1 MNENIA
7 TKLRQ
12 WAKKYH
18 TADFIAND
26 PISIP
31 HRHTNALDIEVSAI
45 VTALLSFG
53 NRKQILKKTLFL
65 DELMGNSTYDYVMS
79 KGWDKT
85 FAADDNSSFYRT
97 ISHSSMRAIFSR
109 LYQIYTSSTSLE
121 EAMIKTNKQLPMERL
136 CYLFCVTDKS
146 PQKKL
151 NMFLRWM
158 VRQNSPVDFGI
169 WKAFSPSELLIP
181 LDTHVSKVSFELGL
195 TSGCSYSLQNARR
208 ITSALSEV
216 FPDDPCLGDFA
227 LFGYGADKD

>member
-1 MNENIA
+1 MNDNVTI
-7 TKLRQ
+7 KLQQ

-31 HRHTNALDIEVSAI
+31 HRHSDALDIEISAF
-45 VTALLSFG
+45 VTSFLSFG

-65 DELMGNSTYDYVMS
+65 DQVMGSSAYDYVMS
-79 KGWDKT
+79 KGWKKN
-85 FAADDNSSFYRT
+85 FADTDNSSFYRT
-97 ISHSSMRAIFSR
+97 ISNSTMRELFSR
-109 LYQIYTSSTSLE
+109 LYKIYTSHPSLE
-121 EAMIKTNKQLPMERL
+121 EAMIKAPGKLPMERL
-136 CYLFCVTDKS
+136 CYLFSVTAKS

-158 VRQNSPVDFGI
+158 VRQNSPVDFGL

-181 LDTHVSKVSFELGL
+181 LDTHVSRVSFELGL
-195 TSGCSYSLQNARR
+195 TYGCSYSLQNARR

-216 FPDDPCLGDFA
+216 FPGDPCLGDFA